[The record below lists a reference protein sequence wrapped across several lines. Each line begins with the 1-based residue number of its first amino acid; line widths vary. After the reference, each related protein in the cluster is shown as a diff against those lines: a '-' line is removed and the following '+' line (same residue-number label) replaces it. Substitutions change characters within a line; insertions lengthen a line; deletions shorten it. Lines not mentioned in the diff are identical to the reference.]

1 LGDWEGEGALKK
13 KAISLLLVLV
23 LGCIGLV
30 ACGGG
35 EGSSGGA
42 APPEEEGTPPSG
54 GGFTWNDM
62 PVYPGA
68 NQVQKGSWSMPPAE
82 GDYSKVEWRYYETG
96 DSMSTVASYYRSQM
110 PAKGWQEMG
119 WMGMEAGG
127 YYSKNNEQDGAMIW
141 VGSDEGE
148 TFLSLMRATQ

>member
-1 LGDWEGEGALKK
+1 MK
-13 KAISLLLVLV
+13 KAISLLLVLM
-23 LGCIGLV
+23 LGCVGLV

-68 NQVQKGSWSMPPAE
+68 NQVQKGSWSIPPAE

-110 PAKGWQEMG
+110 PAEGWQEMG
-119 WMGMEAGG
+119 WMEMEDVSWG

-148 TFLSLMRATQ
+148 TFISLMRATQ